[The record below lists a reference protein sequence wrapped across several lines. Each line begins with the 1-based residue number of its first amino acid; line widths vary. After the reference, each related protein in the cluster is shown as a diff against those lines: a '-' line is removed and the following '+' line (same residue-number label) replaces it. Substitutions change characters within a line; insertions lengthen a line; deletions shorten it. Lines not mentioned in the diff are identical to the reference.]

1 MFCVVKATFLSEFR
15 RFTLAN
21 IHLDNL
27 QQDLA
32 KISFEV
38 LHEKICSL
46 FNQSRMVISYEDEN
60 RVRKFIKSDNDV
72 IEAILIF
79 SAQPQPADTIMVIRL
94 DVEPYGSE
102 AVVGKK
108 DDVLHA
114 TKKLK
119 DLFLAECG
127 YAAKDDLPEYVMC
140 DNTVPPFE
148 HSKRGGPGGLDNTP
162 ANKEAGSAE
171 KTEAVHLNVYCDHCL
186 GTIRGTRWKCQ
197 DCDNFDLCHA
207 CRCLVNTP
215 HPNHTF
221 RAIVNPDEDSERPSH
236 PSLCIRLRAHEAVRH
251 RASCDVCLTPIVGVR
266 HKCFQCPDYD
276 LCQGC
281 LPLAEVHHKGHT
293 FIPIAHPDQIIVKVD
308 QTPQYGVVCDGC
320 NNDIHGV
327 RYKCGNCP
335 DYDLCGNC
343 EALPEP
349 IHDPSHIFLKIRKPI
364 SMRLATPAPLLPNLY
379 QKGWGRNVCYHPQ
392 QTGQPCPAAVNF
404 ARDHDVAPRAAAVQ
418 PQPQAPQETLNAAF
432 VKDITHKDGEVLAPD
447 TQFIK
452 VWEMTN
458 PGPGLWPE
466 GVILQFVGGDRMF
479 MDDDVDAET
488 PEAPAPQARTNE
500 YVCISMPLKA
510 PSTPGRY
517 ISYWR
522 LVSPST
528 GERFGH
534 RVWCDIVVEEQ
545 AATVDTSAA
554 VDETATTAA
563 ADIAASEKTVEHG
576 DNIEAVQQREQA
588 EKEKVAQESDDD
600 DFVVVDAEEEM

>member
-21 IHLDNL
+21 IHLNNL
-27 QQDLA
+27 QQDVA

-38 LHEKICSL
+38 LHEK
-46 FNQSRMVISYEDEN
+46 SRMLISYEDEN
-60 RVRKFIKSDNDV
+60 GVRKSIKSDSDV
-72 IEAILIF
+72 IEAILVF
-79 SAQPQPADTIMVIRL
+79 SAQPQPTDTIMVIRL
-94 DVEPYGSE
+94 DVEPYKPG
-102 AVVGKK
+102 APVDKK
-108 DDVLHA
+108 DDVLHT

-127 YAAKDDLPEYVMC
+127 YAAKDDLPEYSAMC
-140 DNTVPPFE
+140 ENNVPFSEPR
-148 HSKRGGPGGLDNTP
+148 KRGAPAGLDSTP
-162 ANKEAGSAE
+162 TNKESLSAE
-171 KTEAVHLNVYCDHCL
+171 KEMEAVHLGVYCDHCL
-186 GTIRGTRWKCQ
+186 STIRGTRWKCQ

-207 CRCLVNTP
+207 CRCLANTR

-221 RAIVNPDEDSERPSH
+221 RAIVKPDSDSERSSH

-251 RASCDVCLTPIVGVR
+251 RASCDVCLSPIVGVR

-293 FIPIAHPDQIIVKVD
+293 FIPISHPDQITVKVD

-320 NNDIHGV
+320 NNDIYGV

-349 IHDPSHIFLKIRKPI
+349 IHDPSHVFLKIRKPI
-364 SMRLATPAPLLPNLY
+364 SMRLASPAPLLPNLY

-392 QTGQPCPAAVNF
+392 QTGQTCPAAAKF
-404 ARDHDVAPRAAAVQ
+404 PRDHDVAPQTVLIKPR
-418 PQPQAPQETLNAAF
+418 PQSPQETLNATF
-432 VKDITHKDGEVLAPD
+432 VKDISHKDGEVLAPG
-447 TQFIK
+447 TQFVK

-458 PGPGLWPE
+458 PGPDVWPE

-479 MDDDVDAET
+479 VDEDMDAKT
-488 PEAPAPQARTNE
+488 PEAVVPQGRINE
-500 YVCISMPLKA
+500 YVCISMPLKT

-522 LVSPST
+522 LVSPTS

-534 RVWCDIVVEEQ
+534 RVWCDIVVE
-545 AATVDTSAA
+545 
-554 VDETATTAA
+554 ATTAT
-563 ADIAASEKTVEHG
+563 ADIAAAEKTTEHCESA
-576 DNIEAVQQREQA
+576 EAVQEQEKA
-588 EKEKVAQESDDD
+588 EKDMTAQESDDD
-600 DFVVVDAEEEM
+600 DFVVVDAEEDM